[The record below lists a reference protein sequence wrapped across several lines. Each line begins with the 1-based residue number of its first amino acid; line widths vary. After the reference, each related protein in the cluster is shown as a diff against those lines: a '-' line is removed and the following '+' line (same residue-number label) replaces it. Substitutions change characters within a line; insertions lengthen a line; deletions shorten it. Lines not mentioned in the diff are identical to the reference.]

1 MIYTFNFKKNNQPTL
16 NDYDWTLKSLLE
28 DEYHQST
35 VRDLKAY
42 TIKIYF
48 KQQALPI
55 YPEGEE
61 REHALTR
68 IKSNQSCLQY
78 AIEEYNEWYSKVT
91 NYIDEN
97 MSKFKYY
104 SGYQTG
110 DRNYPPMSYEIIDNT
125 VRYDCIMKQ
134 GRGV

>member
-48 KQQALPI
+48 KQQALSV

-61 REHALTR
+61 REYALNR
-68 IKSNQSCLQY
+68 IKSNQACLQY
-78 AIEEYNEWYSKVT
+78 AIEEYDEWYFKVT

-97 MSKFKYY
+97 ISKFEYY
-104 SGYQTG
+104 KGYRTG

-134 GRGV
+134 GRGM